1 MPRPPSILLFERLYL
16 AALIVSIVAAA
27 LSWSGDLAAVIA
39 SPAVAQ
45 MKGAGRVAP
54 TVYLFLRVMIWA
66 GWVLLLYLVART
78 GSTVAKWLVVIAA
91 VLLLAVDGVPTLL
104 AMLGGPLAGWSATA
118 TVVETALVVSAAAV
132 LFRHDARPWFG
143 RRDGSANV
151 ERTL

>member
-27 LSWSGDLAAVIA
+27 LNWSGDLAAVMA
-39 SPAVAQ
+39 NPSVAQ

-54 TVYLFLRVMIWA
+54 TVYLFLRIAIWA
-66 GWVLLLYLVART
+66 GWVLLLYLVARK

-132 LFRHDARPWFG
+132 LFRRDARPWFG
-143 RRDGSANV
+143 RQDKGRVA
-151 ERTL
+151 